1 MLDNAMAPSQTNPL
15 RIDTA
20 VNSSSYLRALIY
32 VGLLSALVLLLWLA
46 ELSLWQDVVIL
57 VISAVVVS
65 YLALSRPILLHLSQP
80 PLYKQVSQDWQL
92 LMRTGRGDELW
103 LAELNNIHRY
113 HWLITFEFMTV
124 EPFKRTLTVTVFR
137 DQVSRNEW
145 RQLNILANISGEK
158 IV

>member
-1 MLDNAMAPSQTNPL
+1 MLESAKTPSQTNSL

-20 VNSSSYLRALIY
+20 VKPSSHLRTLIY
-32 VGLLSALVLLLWLA
+32 AGLLSAMILLIWLA
-46 ELSLWQDVVIL
+46 ELSLWQEVVIL
-57 VISAVVVS
+57 VVSAAVVS

-80 PLYKQVSQDWQL
+80 PLYKQVNKGWQL

-124 EPFKRTLTVTVFR
+124 EPFKRSLTVTVYR
-137 DQVSRNEW
+137 DQVSFDEW
-145 RQLNILANISGEK
+145 RQLNVLANVTGEK
-158 IV
+158 LI

>member
-1 MLDNAMAPSQTNPL
+1 MCNSTRAPLQINSL

-20 VNSSSYLRALIY
+20 VKPSSHLRTLIY
-32 VGLLSALVLLLWLA
+32 AGLLSAMILLTWLA
-46 ELSLWQDVVIL
+46 ELQEVVIL
-57 VISAVVVS
+57 VVCAAVVS

-80 PLYKQVSQDWQL
+80 PLYKQVNKGWQL

-124 EPFKRTLTVTVFR
+124 EPFKRSLTVTVYR
-137 DQVSRNEW
+137 DQVSFDEW
-145 RQLNILANISGEK
+145 RQLNVLANVNGEK
-158 IV
+158 LI

>member
-1 MLDNAMAPSQTNPL
+1 MAPSQTNPL

-57 VISAVVVS
+57 VVSAVVVS

>member
-1 MLDNAMAPSQTNPL
+1 MCDSTMSLAQISSL

-20 VNSSSYLRALIY
+20 IKSNSHLRILIY
-32 VGLLSALVLLLWLA
+32 VGLLSMMILLAWLA

-57 VISAVVVS
+57 VVSAVVIS

-80 PLYKQVSQDWQL
+80 PLYKQLSKDWQL

-103 LAELNNIHRY
+103 LAEINNIHRY
-113 HWLITFEFMTV
+113 HWFITLEFITV
-124 EPFKRTLTVTVFR
+124 EPFKRALTVTIFR
-137 DQVSRNEW
+137 DQVSGNEW

-158 IV
+158 II

>member
-1 MLDNAMAPSQTNPL
+1 MAPSQTNPL

>member
-1 MLDNAMAPSQTNPL
+1 MAPSQTNPL

-32 VGLLSALVLLLWLA
+32 IGLLSALVLLLWLA

-57 VISAVVVS
+57 VVSAVVVS